1 MTGSDTIYALSS
13 GAGRSAI
20 ALLRLSGGHVAKVL
34 ESISGSLPPPRQFS
48 LRDISDPASGER
60 LDRAVVVWLPA
71 PRSFTGEDAAELHL
85 HGSPAVVAAVLG
97 VLGGMPGLR
106 PAEPG
111 EFTLRAFLNGKMD
124 LVEVEGLGDLLEART
139 AGQRRQAMRQMS
151 GFASAVF
158 DSWREQLLLIRADIE
173 AVVDFVDEPGVAETA
188 SKSIDRRITVLWDE
202 IDRAIK
208 GADTAEVVRD
218 GVKVVLAGFPNTG
231 KSSLLNAL
239 ARRDAAIVSDIP
251 GTTRDVI
258 EVTLDLGGI
267 PVILT
272 DTAGLRKES
281 ADKVEE
287 EGIRRSRRHMSEA
300 DVLIWIWSP
309 DVEGSTVVDS
319 GMAPHLVVRNKADLE
334 ESGLNRNESTPL
346 GISTRT
352 GQGIPEL
359 ISVLREHVSARFG
372 NAESTLLVSA
382 RQKSAAERAVIH
394 LEEALR
400 YDLDRLELKA
410 EAVRCASDEI
420 GRLVGRVDVE
430 EWLGAIFSRF
440 CIGK

>member
-20 ALLRLSGGHVAKVL
+20 ALLRLSGGQVGKVL
-34 ESISGSLPPPRQFS
+34 QSICAPLPPPRQFS
-48 LRDISDPASGER
+48 LRDISDPASGEL

-97 VLGGMPGLR
+97 VLGGMSGLR

-111 EFTLRAFLNGKMD
+111 EFTLRAFLNAKMD

-139 AGQRRQAMRQMS
+139 GGQRRQALRQMS
-151 GFASAVF
+151 GMASVVF

-188 SKSIDRRITVLWDE
+188 AKSIDRRIIALRGE
-202 IDRAIK
+202 IERAIK
-208 GADTAEVVRD
+208 GADTAEIIRD

-239 ARRDAAIVSDIP
+239 ARREAAIVSDIP
-251 GTTRDVI
+251 GTTRDAI
-258 EVTLDLGGI
+258 EITLDLSGI

-272 DTAGLRKES
+272 DTAGLRSES

-287 EGIRRSRRHMSEA
+287 EGIRRSRRHMTEA
-300 DVLIWIWSP
+300 DVLLWIWSP
-309 DVEGSTVVDS
+309 DVDGSAAVDRGVV
-319 GMAPHLVVRNKADLE
+319 PHLVVRNKADLE
-334 ESGLNRNESTPL
+334 QSGLNRNESASL

-359 ISVLREHVSARFG
+359 ISVLREHVSSRFG
-372 NAESTLLVSA
+372 NAESALLVSA
-382 RQKSAAERAVIH
+382 RQKSAADRAVIH
-394 LEEALR
+394 LKEALR
-400 YDLDRLELKA
+400 HHLDRLELKA